1 VLILLPPSETKRE
14 GGDPEPLDVTRLRF
28 PALNSTRRRL
38 LRELRALSKDPDA
51 SLRALK
57 LSSRQLAEV
66 ARNRSVTRSPTL
78 PAIDRYTGVVF
89 DALDAQTL
97 PASARQF
104 AGRHLVIQSALLG
117 PIGALDR
124 IPAYRLSH
132 DSRLPGVHLAKTWA
146 PLVPSEIGAE
156 GELVLDMR
164 SEGYVSLSPVA
175 DRPNSWFLR
184 VVTQTVEGEVRAL
197 NHFNKKAKG
206 LLVRALLLNG
216 ENLTSV
222 EELIE
227 AAARM
232 GFRIERGAPGELR
245 LITHLR

>member
-14 GGDPEPLDVTRLRF
+14 GGDPSPLDVGQLRF

-57 LSSRQLAEV
+57 LSPRQLAEV
-66 ARNRSVTRSPTL
+66 DRNRAVTRSPTM

-89 DALDAQTL
+89 DALDAGSL
-97 PASARQF
+97 SAAARQF
-104 AGRHLVIQSALLG
+104 AAQHLVIQSALLG

-132 DSRLPGVHLAKTWA
+132 DSKLPGVHLAKTWA
-146 PLVPSEIGAE
+146 PLVPREIGAA
-156 GELVLDMR
+156 GELVLDLR

-184 VVTQTVEGEVRAL
+184 VVTETADGQMRAL

-206 LLVRALLLNG
+206 LLVRALLRNG
-216 ENLTSV
+216 ENLASV
-222 EELIE
+222 DELIDV
-227 AAARM
+227 ADRS
-232 GFRIERGAPGELR
+232 GFRIERAAPGELR
-245 LITHLR
+245 LITDLR